1 MEVNMKIKRIELFN
15 IKKYDEVVIE
25 LSDGVN
31 FISGKNGAG
40 KTTIIESIGFALF
53 DYKISRQN
61 FDQYFIRKGEK
72 KGQVR
77 VFFVD
82 KNGEEY
88 IADRKI
94 SVSGAGNTWSIKK
107 SDNTE
112 EIAIVSKDEEV
123 RAWLKDH
130 LDFYIDDNISDIYT
144 NIISVPQ
151 GEFSVAFLESERTRK
166 GIFDPIFKLES
177 YRRAYDN
184 IQLEKGIAVNIRDL
198 ENDINIKLGETKKL
212 DELEIEYQ
220 NLRNKDKIEKDLYT
234 VIKKNFENLKIEYE
248 SLDKKKK
255 TFEKLENDKKIAELQ
270 LEKLLGYIMQ
280 KERDI
285 NNSKKALN
293 LIRENESKYTE
304 YLKIEVDRKVCEEKF
319 KEFLSAKE
327 ALMQIDKRIESGK
340 SKIDEKEK
348 FMNIQRLELLK
359 KKDEL
364 IEQNTEIERLK
375 QIVINKAEDVV
386 KLENELKSMKVNVEY
401 ISESIMKMTHLK
413 KDILKLLKSFEQ
425 PKKELNRIEDI
436 KKAAKGIE
444 DDESVNENILA
455 NVNIIK
461 TKANELISSKFD
473 ESKSSDE
480 EIKKITNEIESLR
493 QSIILR
499 MQSISLDV
507 IDEDEMFRIYK
518 QKYEEM
524 SKIYTDASMEA
535 GKQKTEID
543 QRQKQLDKEKVE
555 YQAKQSKIK
564 EEEEEKNKWL
574 QALEKL
580 GSDKEK
586 MTADIQKYKDIEIK
600 KLEMDNKISQ
610 LKPAYELYIIN
621 KVEAG
626 KYDTLVSEHKAFV
639 TDKAEKDEVLRKIV
653 TELEEVAK
661 TFDKDKYET
670 EKYKYEIAKQ
680 EIIKKEEQ
688 LKTLEQQNAKY
699 NKEVEYLKGVK
710 KTIKEDE
717 VKIKKMQK
725 INEVIRKIRN
735 IIKSAPD
742 HISEILI
749 KRISNK
755 ASEIYSKIAIDSSK
769 LEWEKNYELVLYDI
783 LGGTEI
789 RKEFKQLSGGEQI
802 TAALAIRLAML
813 ELMTKIGIGILD
825 EPTINMDASR
835 RERLAEVIESVGSNF
850 RQLIIV
856 SHDDTFQSV
865 TENVVELG

>member
-1 MEVNMKIKRIELFN
+1 MKIKRIELFN